1 MSAKKYNNILDK
13 FDEIA
18 EKTQDDN
25 VDSIAVWVRESVEKE
40 HKPTMALVSFNLNH
54 AERFHMVRQFFGIE
68 IPKEIVQLVD
78 GEPTCLI
85 LDYNE
90 TTALLNDYISGR
102 RHILFGMPVETLKN
116 YRIAI
121 CDEVQS
127 DNEWF
132 ELSNEIDMACLIINA
147 TMAMNQMER
156 TWLKEC
162 AVTFFEENE
171 LVLMISR
178 MEQLNEDEDV
188 DTVHKVIKDSLER
201 IGVSLKVFENAKE
214 SLDWMIYSI
223 KDISIQ
229 EKHDKRVVRNA
240 VNVMDKRLK
249 YLVDSV
255 VISSITIQSSIG
267 QLKKQQKSFEL
278 AGQLAAESIF
288 YNDMN
293 NLKIRLCD
301 GIRDYGRQ
309 MAANI
314 RKKIENSPF
323 DQLEKMDD
331 KINGYVSGSWEYY
344 IKSMFEKT
352 DMEMEAIAQKL
363 TKQMETDAGVFVS
376 ELDESARRT
385 VYNALGLT
393 SIQIEAESPE
403 LIAPRSLIH
412 GKNVFTEIN
421 VGTITDQLRKET
433 RNMMLLSIPLLF
445 VNPMISL
452 GNIFVAKAY
461 GKIKTESELEG
472 IRSEMI
478 KQIEGICFDNAES
491 MVHQVESSFD
501 EETRTGSIN
510 IKSAYN
516 SIIHKLETS
525 LNELNDSQAEKIALK
540 SYLND
545 QITVV
550 FPEFLNNLL

>member
-1 MSAKKYNNILDK
+1 MSVKKYNNILDK

-25 VDSIAVWVRESVEKE
+25 IDSIAVWARESVEKE
-40 HKPTMALVSFNLNH
+40 HKPTIALVSFNLNH
-54 AERFHMVRQFFGIE
+54 TERFHMVRQFFNIDM
-68 IPKEIVQLVD
+68 PKEIIQVID
-78 GEPTCLI
+78 GEPVCLI

-90 TTALLNDYISGR
+90 TAALLNDHISGV
-102 RHILFGMPVETLKN
+102 RHILFGMPVEILKN

-121 CDEVQS
+121 CDEIQLGS
-127 DNEWF
+127 EWF
-132 ELSNEIDMACLIINA
+132 ELSNEIDMACLVINA

-162 AVTFFEENE
+162 AASFFEENE
-171 LVLMISR
+171 LALMITR
-178 MEQLNEDEDV
+178 MEQLNEDEDT
-188 DTVHKVIKDSLER
+188 DTVYKVIKDSLER
-201 IGVSLKVFENAKE
+201 IGVSLKIFKNVKE
-214 SLDWMIYSI
+214 SLEWMIYTI
-223 KDISIQ
+223 NNTSIQ

-240 VNVMDKRLK
+240 VNVMDRRLK

-255 VISSITIQSSIG
+255 VIDSATIQSSIE
-267 QLKKQQKSFEL
+267 QLKKQQKNLEL

-288 YNDMN
+288 YNDMS

-301 GIRDYGRQ
+301 GIRDYSQQ
-309 MAANI
+309 MAASI
-314 RKKIENSPF
+314 RKKVENSPL
-323 DQLEKMDD
+323 DQLETMDD

-344 IKSMFEKT
+344 IKSMSEKT
-352 DMEMEAIAQKL
+352 DVEMEAIVQKL
-363 TKQMETDAGVFVS
+363 TKQMETDAGVLIS

-393 SIQIEAESPE
+393 SSQMEEESST
-403 LIAPRSLIH
+403 LIDPFLIMK
-412 GKNVFTEIN
+412 GRNMLTEIN
-421 VGTITDQLRKET
+421 IGTITDQLRRET

-445 VNPMISL
+445 VNPLISL

-478 KQIEGICFDNAES
+478 TQIEGICFDNAES
-491 MVHQVESSFD
+491 MVHQVELSFN
-501 EETRTGSIN
+501 EEIRTGSID

-516 SIIHKLETS
+516 SIIHRIETS
-525 LNELNDSQAEKIALK
+525 LNELSNSQAEKIALK
-540 SYLND
+540 DYLNN
-545 QITVV
+545 QIVVV